1 MTFYKDF
8 LFVIKNFEIWA
19 KKHKNFRFA
28 ANMVWEKILP
38 EIELDPFFYVKMK
51 LHSHFWDG
59 VLDLRREIE
68 F

>member
-8 LFVIKNFEIWA
+8 LFVIQNFEIWA
-19 KKHKNFRFA
+19 KLGKNFRFA
-28 ANMVWEKILP
+28 ANMVREKILP
-38 EIELDPFFYVKMK
+38 EIELEPFFYVKIK
-51 LHSHFWDG
+51 LHSHFCDG